1 MRIKAAV
8 YQAEKGGYWA
18 KTPNLPGI
26 YTQAETLEELEV
38 NLREAI
44 EVYLADET
52 AADEAA
58 IKDSARV
65 LEIAA

>member
-1 MRIKAAV
+1 MRIKAVV
-8 YQAEKGGYWA
+8 YEAKEGGFWA
-18 KTPNLPGI
+18 KIPNLPGI

-65 LEIAA
+65 LEIAV